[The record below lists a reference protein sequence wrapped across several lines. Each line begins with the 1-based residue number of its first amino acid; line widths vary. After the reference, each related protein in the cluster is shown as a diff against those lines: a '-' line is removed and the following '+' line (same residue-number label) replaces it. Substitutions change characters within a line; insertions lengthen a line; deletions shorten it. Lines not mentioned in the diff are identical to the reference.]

1 MRLLVV
7 KLSRLRGALATTAAL
22 RALRERQPGVQVTF
36 VTWSGSEPAL
46 EGCPAIVD
54 VVGLEPSSSGWPLL
68 AHLRRQ
74 RFDAAIAL
82 GQHPLAQRLVA
93 WSGAQLRVVA
103 GQASWWWQPW
113 LHQVVDL
120 RGLDPHEA
128 ARDHEVFSHVFHF
141 KGELPTMWFASSRM
155 QDHGLHLDDRRYAVI
170 HPGSRHPDRLLE
182 IDKWAKVARDLLAT
196 GEVKRIVISAGPDEQ
211 EQMLAEALAQLIGPE
226 AVSTAGRLRWSQTA
240 DLLKKARIFLGVDSS
255 ILQLAAA
262 VGVPV
267 IGVFGSSDYARARP
281 WGTLHRVVR
290 IDTTRFEGETSED
303 YRERMNRAWSRIT
316 PRQIFQATEELLRLS
331 A

>member
-22 RALRERQPGVQVTF
+22 RALRERQPNLQVTF
-36 VTWSGSEPAL
+36 VTQSGSEPAL

-54 VVGLEPSSSGWPLL
+54 IVGLESGTAGWSLL

-82 GQHPLAQRLVA
+82 GQDAASQRLVA
-93 WSGAQLRVVA
+93 WSGARLKAAAGKVVWWLRPYFH
-103 GQASWWWQPW
+103 QA
-113 LHQVVDL
+113 VDL

-128 ARDHEVFSHVFHF
+128 ARDHEVLSRVFHF
-141 KGELPTMWFASSRM
+141 KGELLTMWFASSRM
-155 QDHGLHLDDRRYAVI
+155 QDHGLFLDERRFAVI

-182 IDKWAKVARDLLAT
+182 IDKWAAVARGLLAS
-196 GEVKRIVISAGPDEQ
+196 GEIQRVIISAGPDDQ
-211 EQMLAEALAQLIGPE
+211 EKILAEALAQLIGPE
-226 AVSTAGRLRWSQTA
+226 AMSTAGRLRWAQTA
-240 DLLKKARIFLGVDSS
+240 DLLKKSRIFLGVDSS

-262 VGVPV
+262 VGAPV
-267 IGVFGSSDYARARP
+267 VGVFGSSDYARARP
-281 WGTLHRVVR
+281 WGTLNRVVR
-290 IDTTRFEGETSED
+290 IDTTPFEGEAKTD

-316 PRQIFQATEELLRLS
+316 PRQILQAAEELLRLS
-331 A
+331 P